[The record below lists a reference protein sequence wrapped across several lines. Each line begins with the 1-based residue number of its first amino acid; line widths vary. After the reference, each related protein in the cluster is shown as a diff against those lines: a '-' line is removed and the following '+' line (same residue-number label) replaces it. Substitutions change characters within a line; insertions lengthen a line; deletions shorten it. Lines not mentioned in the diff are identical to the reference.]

1 MRQFGYGFFAE
12 ESNLNLLS
20 KQEVQAI
27 GASVHGFEIGVSTVS
42 LWGWPSNLLL
52 IGRRLERRV
61 SRRRRSY
68 RRSCGFLYRRP
79 RMRSGRAV
87 DQAQA

>member
-52 IGRRLERRV
+52 IGRRLER
-61 SRRRRSY
+61 
-68 RRSCGFLYRRP
+68 
-79 RMRSGRAV
+79 
-87 DQAQA
+87 